1 MGNLEL
7 LFKKIKHAKRL
18 NKSIPEANA
27 KIELEVKGADCK
39 AIGKGNT
46 PGLFIAFTSLIQIMR
61 EQMEE
66 EGTER
71 EIINYLL
78 ESAFKTGM
86 EETDE

>member
-78 ESAFKTGM
+78 ESAFKTEM
-86 EETDE
+86 EDIDE